1 VEVEGAAVQDATATF
16 RTVHPRAGGAGKPRV
31 ALGLKHDAPSLVVL
45 DGDGALLS
53 KVPGP

>member
-1 VEVEGAAVQDATATF
+1 VEVEGAAVQDATAAF
-16 RTVHPRAGGAGKPRV
+16 RTVDPRAGGAGKPRV
-31 ALGLKHDAPSLVVL
+31 GLNHDAPSLVVL